1 MVRVK
6 ICGITNPTDARLAV
20 RYGAHALGF
29 NFSTGPRII
38 TKDRARAI
46 VASLPPFVT
55 PVGLF
60 VNETVRTVW
69 SICDACGIDTVQL
82 HGDERPTYIGDL
94 RPLKIIKAFRID
106 KRSDLKP
113 LSRYD
118 VDGYLLDARVPGQRG
133 GTGKT
138 FDWTIAADAHRYGPI
153 ILAGGLNPDNV
164 AGAIRIARPFAVDV
178 CSGVEAGP
186 GQKDKAKLVSFL
198 SAVQTAGV

>member
-20 RYGAHALGF
+20 RHGAHALGF
-29 NFSTGPRII
+29 NFSMGPRLI

-60 VNETVRTVW
+60 VNETARMVW
-69 SICDACGIDTVQL
+69 DICQACGIDTVQL
-82 HGDERPTYIGDL
+82 HGDERPEYIADL
-94 RPLKIIKAFRID
+94 RPLKIIKAFRIE
-106 KRSDLKP
+106 KRTDLKR
-113 LSRYD
+113 LTRYE
-118 VDGYLLDARVPGQRG
+118 VDGYLLDAYVPGKPG

-138 FDWTIAADAHRYGPI
+138 FDWTIAADANRYGAI

-164 AGAIRIARPFAVDV
+164 AEAIRIARPFAVDV
-178 CSGVEAGP
+178 CSGVESGP
-186 GQKDKAKLVSFL
+186 GQKDKDKLVRFL
-198 SAVQTAGV
+198 STVQSAGV